1 VIFNV
6 RPRTR
11 ATVSS
16 LWFSYITDCKDTALL
31 CALLLRSRKTERRKQ
46 LWALR

>member
-1 VIFNV
+1 MSLFDHIHSLG

-16 LWFSYITDCKDTALL
+16 
-31 CALLLRSRKTERRKQ
+31 
-46 LWALR
+46 